1 MWRQS
6 GCSSRSKSC
15 RAAVVCRGPLYL
27 RQAFFKCVRQ
37 IWVRLGMKCPEC
49 GKEIPDG
56 SLFCENCAAEIKI
69 VPEYET
75 RLEEQISSG
84 MESVTRV
91 FAEEDRA
98 ISSVQRQPG
107 EDPAAGGEGDDFGSG
122 DETEN
127 SESHAKEKEA
137 YEAARAEAAA
147 RRQAGYEARR
157 RKVTLMVVFLV
168 GAVSAAILLILLYIF
183 VFSRPVQNVSYYVGV
198 AYQYSVEERYDEA
211 AAAIEAALALAGEE
225 DAEETDTASLLL
237 LAADYYQADGRTDE
251 ALEAGYAVL
260 EMDDLTEDDE
270 ISAYSLLISVY
281 ASLEEYPSIAELLS
295 ECTNESVCTSYH
307 QYMLYEPEFTAE
319 EGDYSDQLTIEISCD
334 GDGTV
339 FYTMDGSE
347 PTTSSNIYKGP
358 IELDVGSYTISAIYV
373 NRVGVQSETVT
384 AVYNIVSSVPEAPV
398 ITPNSGTYAK
408 QMQITASY
416 ASGEDDPDLQEES
429 DEASASEEDFGDDEQ
444 EDSEEENSEG
454 TVSRATGYIYY
465 TTDGTVPTLESNV
478 YTGPISIPEGTTVY
492 RFAVI
497 TEDGVSSEV
506 VEREYTYR
514 ISTTLSSEDGVNYIL
529 VALILRGEVVDTIGT
544 VPGGTAR
551 FSFEYLGIEQ
561 ISGSGN
567 YLIYSESLV
576 DDEGNSA
583 VTGRVYAVNAANGTV
598 NLYADGVLTP
608 IG

>member
-1 MWRQS
+1 
-6 GCSSRSKSC
+6 
-15 RAAVVCRGPLYL
+15 
-27 RQAFFKCVRQ
+27 
-37 IWVRLGMKCPEC
+37 MKCPEC

-69 VPEYET
+69 VPEYEA

-91 FAEEDRA
+91 FKEEDRA
-98 ISSVQRQPG
+98 ISAASRPREGGPLPSDAVSSSDPG
-107 EDPAAGGEGDDFGSG
+107 NGKEDTGSEAL
-122 DETEN
+122 DQ
-127 SESHAKEKEA
+127 AA
-137 YEAARAEAAA
+137 YEASRAEAAA

-157 RKVTLMVVFLV
+157 RKVTLMIVFLV
-168 GAVSAAILLILLYIF
+168 GAVSAAVVLILLYVF
-183 VFSRPVQNVSYYVGV
+183 VFSRPVQNVSYYVGI
-198 AYQYSVEERYDEA
+198 AYQYSVEEQYDDA
-211 AAAIEAALALAGEE
+211 AGAIEAALALTGEE
-225 DAEETDTASLLL
+225 DAEETDLASLLL
-237 LAADYYQADGRTDE
+237 LAADYYQAAGRSED
-251 ALEAGYAVL
+251 ALDAGYAVL
-260 EMDDLTEDDE
+260 ETQELSEDDE
-270 ISAYSLLISVY
+270 FSAYSLLISVY
-281 ASLEEYPSIAELLS
+281 ASLEEYQTIADLLS
-295 ECTNESVCTSYH
+295 GCTNETVLTTYH
-307 QYMLYEPEFTAE
+307 QYMLYEPAFSAE
-319 EGDYSDQLTIEISCD
+319 EGDYQDQLTLELSCE

-384 AVYNIVSSVPEAPV
+384 AVYNIISSVPEAPV

-416 ASGEDDPDLQEES
+416 ASEEDDPDLQEET
-429 DEASASEEDFGDDEQ
+429 DETSASEEAEDADE
-444 EDSEEENSEG
+444 EPEEEDAGSAIAK
-454 TVSRATGYIYY
+454 ATGKIYY
-465 TTDGTVPTLESNV
+465 TTDGTDPTLDSKV

-514 ISTTLSSEDGVNYIL
+514 ISTTLSAEDGVNYIL

-551 FSFEYLGIEQ
+551 FSFEYQGIEQ

-567 YLIYSESLV
+567 YLIYNESLV
-576 DDEGNSA
+576 DDAGNTA

>member
-1 MWRQS
+1 
-6 GCSSRSKSC
+6 
-15 RAAVVCRGPLYL
+15 
-27 RQAFFKCVRQ
+27 
-37 IWVRLGMKCPEC
+37 MKCPEC

-69 VPEYET
+69 VPEYES

-91 FAEEDRA
+91 FKEEDRA
-98 ISSVQRQPG
+98 IS
-107 EDPAAGGEGDDFGSG
+107 AAARPRGDDTLQEDADRASG
-122 DETEN
+122 PDDAEGNTE
-127 SESHAKEKEA
+127 SEALEKAA
-137 YEAARAEAAA
+137 YEASRAEAAA

-157 RKVTLMVVFLV
+157 RKVTLMIVFLV
-168 GAVSAAILLILLYIF
+168 GAVSAAVVLILLYVF
-183 VFSRPVQNVSYYVGV
+183 VFSRPVQNVSYYVGI
-198 AYQYSVEERYDEA
+198 AYQYSVEGEYDEA
-211 AAAIEAALALAGEE
+211 AGAIEAALALTGEE
-225 DAEETDTASLLL
+225 DAEETDLASLLL
-237 LAADYYQADGRTDE
+237 LAADYYQAAGRSEE
-251 ALEAGYAVL
+251 ALDAGYAVL
-260 EMDDLTEDDE
+260 ETQELSEDDE
-270 ISAYSLLISVY
+270 LSAYSLLISVY
-281 ASLEEYPSIAELLS
+281 ASLEEYQTIADLLS
-295 ECTNESVCTSYH
+295 GCTNESVLTSFH
-307 QYMLYEPEFTAE
+307 QYMLYEPAFSAE
-319 EGDYSDQLTIEISCD
+319 AGDYQDQLTLELSCE

-384 AVYNIVSSVPEAPV
+384 AVYNIISSVPEAPV

-416 ASGEDDPDLQEES
+416 ASVEDDPELQ
-429 DEASASEEDFGDDEQ
+429 DETSASEES
-444 EDSEEENSEG
+444 EDADAESEEETGAAASK
-454 TVSRATGYIYY
+454 ATGKIYY
-465 TTDGTVPTLESNV
+465 TTDGTDPTLDSKV

-514 ISTTLSSEDGVNYIL
+514 ISTTLSAEDGVNYIL

-551 FSFEYLGIEQ
+551 FSFEYQGIEQ

-567 YLIYSESLV
+567 YLIYNESLV
-576 DDEGNSA
+576 DDEGNTA
-583 VTGRVYAVNAANGTV
+583 MTGRVYAVNAANGTV